1 MLHLRE
7 INGEKRKN
15 REGKKGEKKS
25 KKGEDSKYD
34 EVKDRLK
41 AEVRHIKDE
50 RRKIHGGKDEEV
62 V

>member
-1 MLHLRE
+1 MARK
-7 INGEKRKN
+7 EKIGR
-15 REGKKGEKKS
+15 GKKGEKKS

-50 RRKIHGGKDEEV
+50 RRKIYGGKDEEV